1 MNTELMSETHA
12 IARPLNCLTRLKSI
26 IRGLSALAEFCL
38 ILLVGF
44 GPLMVFVLPNLLRPK
59 PVVVNNAGVL
69 WFPLVE
75 LELLIPVLWIGKL
88 RGWSLSTFGSKISW
102 KATGAGILLFVVAES
117 VNVGV
122 AYGVG
127 IIHPEQACV
136 AAGRLAVLPIQFISL
151 VNPVYEEVLEN
162 AYFVHQLNRFGMW
175 PAVLVSAAF
184 RGLFHLQFGINAVL
198 GIFAFGVVFAFV
210 YWRWRQ
216 LWPLIVAHSLADLL
230 SLFYASFHAVN
241 RAPLDAGIAFCYIS
255 GVADPARVSAER
267 SVSALGPLGPSTIR
281 PSVVSCSHE

>member
-1 MNTELMSETHA
+1 MNTELMNDTHA
-12 IARPLNCLTRLKSI
+12 MAGPSNCLTRLKSI
-26 IRGLSALAEFCL
+26 IRELSAPAEFCL
-38 ILLVGF
+38 ILLIGF

-59 PVVVNNAGVL
+59 PAVLNNAGAL

-75 LELLIPVLWIGKL
+75 LMLLIPVLWIGKL

-102 KATGAGILLFVVAES
+102 KATGTGIVLFLVAES
-117 VNVGV
+117 VMVGV
-122 AYGVG
+122 TYGAG

-136 AAGRLAVLPIQFISL
+136 ATGQLAVFPILFISF

-162 AYFVHQLNRFGMW
+162 AYFIHQLKRFGMW
-175 PAVLVSAAF
+175 PAVLASAAF

-198 GIFAFGVVFAFV
+198 SIFALGVIFAFV

-230 SLFYASFHAVN
+230 ALFYASYHA
-241 RAPLDAGIAFCYIS
+241 A
-255 GVADPARVSAER
+255 
-267 SVSALGPLGPSTIR
+267 
-281 PSVVSCSHE
+281 